1 MAERND
7 KLRATAWAADTLLF
21 CADISACD
29 QAPRNDDDDEEEEE
43 GRIHGRRKHGGR
55 SVSWYGPRG
64 RMTAI
69 AKDLVA
75 AGSDTT
81 AAAVT
86 MTILELMRSR
96 GTLFAR
102 TSTLTSA
109 ALGASPPSAG
119 AVSVSGY
126 TTAFDE
132 AVREAHNAN
141 LERMVDLQSVNE
153 ELPFLMACVKEAL
166 RLHPPAVSLCVCV
179 CPPLPRPFH
188 LSF

>member
-1 MAERND
+1 
-7 KLRATAWAADTLLF
+7 
-21 CADISACD
+21 
-29 QAPRNDDDDEEEEE
+29 
-43 GRIHGRRKHGGR
+43 
-55 SVSWYGPRG
+55 
-64 RMTAI
+64 MTAI

-96 GTLFAR
+96 GTLLAR
-102 TSTLTSA
+102 ASAFTSTAGT
-109 ALGASPPSAG
+109 SPPSAG

-141 LERMVDLQSVNE
+141 FERMAGLQSVNE

-166 RLHPPAVSLCVCV
+166 RLHPPAVSACVSA
-179 CPPLPRPFH
+179 LPRPFH
-188 LSF
+188 LSPY